1 MEKYKVI
8 ELYDKKRNE
17 YVGTFIFNE
26 NEMNIREAEEILIK
40 VIEEKVKNL
49 NPEESNTEEIINN
62 ELISNGII
70 GLKKN
75 KLYHEFEWN

>member
-1 MEKYKVI
+1 MEKYRLI
-8 ELYDKKRNE
+8 ELYDKNRNE
-17 YVGTFIFNE
+17 YIGTFIFDE

-49 NPEESNTEEIINN
+49 NPEESNLEEIVNN

-70 GLKKN
+70 PLKKN
-75 KLYHEFEWN
+75 KIYYEFE

>member
-1 MEKYKVI
+1 MEKHRLI
-8 ELYDKKRNE
+8 ELYDKNRNE
-17 YVGTFIFNE
+17 YIGTFIFDE

-49 NPEESNTEEIINN
+49 NPEESNLEEIVNN

-70 GLKKN
+70 PLKKN
-75 KLYHEFEWN
+75 KIYYEFE